1 MLFDAGMMTK
11 NPVEQAIDI
20 AGSEA
25 KLGAL
30 TGYSQVA
37 INKAKRR
44 GRASPRMALAIERSL
59 NRRVTREQLCP
70 EIFVE
75 LETCESAA

>member
-1 MLFDAGMMTK
+1 MIEK
-11 NPVEQAIDI
+11 SPIEQAIDI

-30 TGYSQVA
+30 SGYSQVA
-37 INKAKRR
+37 INKAKWR
-44 GRASPRMALAIERSL
+44 GKVSPRMALAIERGL

-70 EIFVE
+70 EFFDE
-75 LETCESAA
+75 LVTSESAA